1 MGNLSPSGRSRPPGW
16 LPGCLLL
23 ALSLAGVCH
32 GQELVPR
39 AYWPAPV
46 GTNVLVLGYQRS
58 QGDIVVDQ
66 SLPVTGVDSQIDYL
80 QLSYQKS
87 LDVLGRSAAVQ
98 ISQSFADGTTTGL
111 ISGLPVE
118 RRTVGALDTVGRFAI
133 NLTGAPALD
142 PQGMSELRAAPRP
155 IVGASLTVAAPTGQY
170 DEDRVINLG
179 TNRWSVKP
187 EIGVILPVGGGFLF
201 EVDAGVWFFEDNDEF
216 VGNTR
221 EQDPVWNLQLHLV
234 RRFRP
239 GFWAALDANFYG
251 GGRTTVGGERN
262 RDLQRNSRL
271 GGTLV
276 YPFARG
282 EALRFSV
289 STGTVTETGGDFELL
304 SIGWIK
310 AF

>member
-1 MGNLSPSGRSRPPGW
+1 
-16 LPGCLLL
+16 
-23 ALSLAGVCH
+23 
-32 GQELVPR
+32 
-39 AYWPAPV
+39 
-46 GTNVLVLGYQRS
+46 VLVLGYQRS

-87 LDVLGRSAAVQ
+87 VDVLGRSAAFQ
-98 ISQSFADGTTTGL
+98 ISQSFADGTTTGFV
-111 ISGLPVE
+111 SGLPAE
-118 RRTVGALDTVGRFAI
+118 RRTVGAQDTVGRFAI
-133 NLTGAPALD
+133 NLMGAPALD
-142 PQGMSELRAAPRP
+142 PQGMAGLRAAPRP
-155 IVGASLTVAAPTGQY
+155 ILGASLTVAAPTGQY

-187 EIGVILPVGGGFLF
+187 EVGVILPVGAGFLF
-201 EVDAGVWFFEDNDEF
+201 EIDAGLWFFQDNDEF
-216 VGNTR
+216 VGGRR
-221 EQDPVWNLQLHLV
+221 EQDPVWNLQLHLI
-234 RRFRP
+234 RRFSP
-239 GFWAALDANFYG
+239 GFWAALDANFYH
-251 GGRTTVGGERN
+251 GGRTTVGGARN

-276 YPFARG
+276 YPFAPG
-282 EALRFSV
+282 QALRFAI